1 MSFISINP
9 SEVQK
14 IINTVIMAENNTL
27 KHIYFNVSKK
37 NDKVKEK
44 KQKNEKRKKVK
55 KKSSFK
61 KCPAAENTGA
71 RALKKQIA
79 SVESVDD
86 CDIEILTLCVEN
98 KALHK
103 ENAVLKTK
111 FRTITSLLQAIQ
123 TVLEN
128 DI

>member
-1 MSFISINP
+1 MKLVPVVITMTLEVTALIIELYIVNISK
-9 SEVQK
+9 E
-14 IINTVIMAENNTL
+14 
-27 KHIYFNVSKK
+27 

-61 KCPAAENTGA
+61 KHSVTENTEA
-71 RALKKQIA
+71 RALKKQIT
-79 SVESVDD
+79 SVESVDSH
-86 CDIEILTLCVEN
+86 DIEILTLHVEN
-98 KALHK
+98 EALCK
-103 ENAVLKTK
+103 ENAALKIK
-111 FRTITSLLQAIQ
+111 FRTITSLLQVTQ